1 MRVPVWGAR
10 LTGEFV
16 SPSHQDLTW
25 RSSLCEALSEY
36 ETREV
41 YEDRSRNVYHVDR
54 IRYFTDE
61 VVASAVWA
69 SQLRLVPAVDAAAA
83 QIAQLQLR
91 MSTVVT

>member
-1 MRVPVWGAR
+1 MEIV
-10 LTGEFV
+10 
-16 SPSHQDLTW
+16 
-25 RSSLCEALSEY
+25 CEALSEY

-69 SQLRLVPAVDAAAA
+69 STASSQDPGPSSGCT
-83 QIAQLQLR
+83 QIAQLQLPNVDR
-91 MSTVVT
+91 GDLTIYPPW